1 MPLRQ
6 PMMLHGLDAEQLSD
20 LQALGK
26 RNMLPPDAT
35 QGLLQIHSVPS
46 VSSLA
51 VRRRRVEGIHAQ

>member
-1 MPLRQ
+1 
-6 PMMLHGLDAEQLSD
+6 MMLHGLDAEQLSD

-35 QGLLQIHSVPS
+35 QGLLQVHSVSS